1 MLLVSDWIQM
11 KKRFVWEFGDKGKG
25 RSYQMS
31 GDDRDD
37 RKYQRFLVLCLSS
50 RKVPEMSN
58 VILAMEKGF
67 YMVYLLLGPPPLI
80 FILLKGFLGDTFL
93 SH

>member
-25 RSYQMS
+25 RSCQMS

-37 RKYQRFLVLCLSS
+37 RKYQRFLVFCLSS
-50 RKVPEMSN
+50 RKVPEMSI
-58 VILAMEKGF
+58 VIMAMEKGF
-67 YMVYLLLGPPPLI
+67 IWPTCYLAHPPLSS
-80 FILLKGFLGDTFL
+80 FSSKAF
-93 SH
+93 